1 MTAGRLLLIA
11 TLLVSV
17 IALESR
23 DLTIT
28 LSMTPGHDIA
38 DRIIALIDGDRDGT
52 LSESEMGAYA
62 DTVVS
67 DLSLVIDGK
76 GIPMTIDSVGMPSV
90 PALKDGTEAMVIR
103 LSAPIPRKPGR
114 HEVEYR
120 NGHLSEIAK
129 RLVNTKVPPPS
140 MSIDSQD
147 RSPDQS
153 FYRLQINVAP

>member
-11 TLLVSV
+11 TLLVTVTPALAHRLDGYLQASV

-90 PALKDGTEAMVIR
+90 PALKDGTEATMR
-103 LSAPIPRKPGR
+103 
-114 HEVEYR
+114 
-120 NGHLSEIAK
+120 
-129 RLVNTKVPPPS
+129 
-140 MSIDSQD
+140 
-147 RSPDQS
+147 
-153 FYRLQINVAP
+153 